1 MLKEFRE
8 TKSNLSPRIASKWG
22 FCNTFNTT
30 NTEVQNS
37 FLCGRY
43 PNLCKTNFTTH
54 TQLTHTSIAVT
65 DILKSEDQLKKN
77 VSSFFDRSL

>member
-1 MLKEFRE
+1 
-8 TKSNLSPRIASKWG
+8 
-22 FCNTFNTT
+22 
-30 NTEVQNS
+30 
-37 FLCGRY
+37 LCGRY